1 MPVTTQD
8 IDMAL
13 EVIARN
19 TLRVP
24 GMTPGSRISIGPGPF
39 SASDAVVLL
48 ALKSASRDRR
58 LLPEAAFTSALKTV
72 TDSDLNKGIA
82 HAFWREFALESGGS
96 LKQPVGFHFENYIL
110 KKSATKTKRGNAR
123 LQGFVA
129 ADQQWRKVM
138 NSEQKRQDRIATRG
152 AEAQDAREKE
162 RESNEAE
169 WNRSVLEYTNW
180 AMSLVRDRAPTQ

>member
-1 MPVTTQD
+1 MRAVAAFGLKTSICLLSVSLVSVPLALAAGPQARMPVTTQD

-58 LLPEAAFTSALKTV
+58 LLPEAAFTSAC
-72 TDSDLNKGIA
+72 G
-82 HAFWREFALESGGS
+82 
-96 LKQPVGFHFENYIL
+96 
-110 KKSATKTKRGNAR
+110 
-123 LQGFVA
+123 
-129 ADQQWRKVM
+129 
-138 NSEQKRQDRIATRG
+138 
-152 AEAQDAREKE
+152 
-162 RESNEAE
+162 
-169 WNRSVLEYTNW
+169 RSI
-180 AMSLVRDRAPTQ
+180 RR